1 VIRMIKAPEI
11 GGLMP
16 KGFASTTMDIFNPK
30 KKVIIDMIMV
40 QLLSL
45 IIVFMGV
52 LAFANHKLDAAD
64 MSYVMGGL
72 FFSLLMLGGVYGRI
86 AR

>member
-1 VIRMIKAPEI
+1 MIKMIRPDKI
-11 GGLMP
+11 IIP
-16 KGFASTTMDIFNPK
+16 KGFAHSTMDIFNPK

-45 IIVFMGV
+45 IIMFMAV

-64 MSYVMGGL
+64 MSYVMAGL
-72 FFSLLMLGGVYGRI
+72 FFSLLMLGGVYSRI

>member
-1 VIRMIKAPEI
+1 
-11 GGLMP
+11 
-16 KGFASTTMDIFNPK
+16 MDILNPK

-45 IIVFMGV
+45 IVVFMGV
-52 LAFANHKLDAAD
+52 LGFANHKLDAAD
-64 MSYVMGGL
+64 MSYVMAGL

>member
-1 VIRMIKAPEI
+1 MIKMIKPPEI
-11 GGLMP
+11 AGFVP
-16 KGFASTTMDIFNPK
+16 KGIAHTTMDIFNPK
-30 KKVIIDMIMV
+30 KKVIVDMIMV

-52 LAFANHKLDAAD
+52 LAFANQKLDAAD
-64 MSYVMGGL
+64 MSYVMAGL
-72 FFSLLMLGGVYGRI
+72 FFSLIMLGGVYSRI

>member
-1 VIRMIKAPEI
+1 MIKMIKPPEI
-11 GGLMP
+11 AVFVP
-16 KGFASTTMDIFNPK
+16 KGIAHTTMDIFNPK
-30 KKVIIDMIMV
+30 KKVIVDMIMV

-52 LAFANHKLDAAD
+52 LAFANQKLDAAD
-64 MSYVMGGL
+64 MSYVMAGL
-72 FFSLLMLGGVYGRI
+72 FFSLIMLGGVYSRI